1 MFKAWK
7 FVLFFLLCLVLALL
21 LNLPIQQ
28 VLARV
33 NLPGTVQLNGVDGTL
48 FDGRVAALTLNQ
60 FPLLGVR
67 YRFMPSCLAA
77 LKLCYLIDYDQGRIQ
92 LAYDAVN
99 GDSELG
105 GSRVEYPVAELLG
118 HFPTMTLPVKPS
130 GSLRLEIDD
139 MSMLQNKLAAVNGRL
154 QWRSLGVDQ
163 GDIQINIGD
172 YQVDFRG
179 DATRYEFDF
188 SDLDAQLDVAGD
200 GSVTADGQYKIDVRV
215 SAKSTID
222 SQVRSVLELIGKRS
236 SPNKYRIEQQ
246 GRLPPQITRQLF
258 P

>member
-1 MFKAWK
+1 
-7 FVLFFLLCLVLALL
+7 
-21 LNLPIQQ
+21 
-28 VLARV
+28 
-33 NLPGTVQLNGVDGTL
+33 
-48 FDGRVAALTLNQ
+48 
-60 FPLLGVR
+60 
-67 YRFMPSCLAA
+67 
-77 LKLCYLIDYDQGRIQ
+77 
-92 LAYDAVN
+92 
-99 GDSELG
+99 
-105 GSRVEYPVAELLG
+105 
-118 HFPTMTLPVKPS
+118 MTLPVKPS

-139 MSMLQNKLAAVNGRL
+139 MSMLQNKLAAANGRL
-154 QWRSLGVDQ
+154 QWRSLGVNQ

-172 YQVDFRG
+172 YQVDFSG

-200 GSVTADGQYKIDVRV
+200 GSITADGQYKIDVRV

-246 GRLPPQITRQLF
+246 GRLSPQITRQLF